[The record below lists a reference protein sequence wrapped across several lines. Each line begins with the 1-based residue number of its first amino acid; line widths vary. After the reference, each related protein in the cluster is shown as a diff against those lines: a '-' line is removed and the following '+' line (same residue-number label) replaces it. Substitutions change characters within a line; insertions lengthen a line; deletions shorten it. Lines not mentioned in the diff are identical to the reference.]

1 MPCGHSLSAGHF
13 FIFYNL
19 FVLFAFV
26 GVHYWYS
33 TLGGINMSHTI
44 TQPDIDGYCA
54 SLIADERAAGTIAK
68 YRRDLTAFARWL
80 NAQLATKETAAAWK
94 AHLLNRRY
102 APRTINSMLA
112 AVNGFFRF
120 MGWNIRVK
128 FLKIQR
134 QLFRDTSRELTHSE
148 YTQLLNTARETGQNR
163 LALIMETLCATGIRV
178 SELRYITVEAA
189 KAGRATI
196 TLKGKIRTIL
206 LPAKLC
212 RKLVKYAKKQKTASG
227 EIFLTKSGRPITR
240 RQVWYE
246 LKRLCKAAGV
256 EPSKV
261 FPHNLRHLFA
271 TTFYKACKDIARL
284 ADVLGHSSID
294 TTRIYLMVSG
304 AEQQRQLDRLGLVS

>member
-1 MPCGHSLSAGHF
+1 MN
-13 FIFYNL
+13 Y
-19 FVLFAFV
+19 
-26 GVHYWYS
+26 
-33 TLGGINMSHTI
+33 TI
-44 TQPDIDGYCA
+44 TQADMDGYCL
-54 SLIADERAAGTIAK
+54 SLLTEERSAGTIQK
-68 YRRDLTAFARWL
+68 YRRDLAAFARWIGG
-80 NAQLATKETAAAWK
+80 AAVTKEAAVHWRS
-94 AHLLNRRY
+94 HLLERGY
-102 APRTINSMLA
+102 KPETINSKLSA
-112 AVNGFFRF
+112 INGFFAY
-120 MGWNIRVK
+120 MNWAIRVK

-134 QLFRDTSRELTHSE
+134 KLFRDPARELSRQE
-148 YTQLLNTARETGQNR
+148 YDRLLTTARETGQER

-189 KAGRATI
+189 RVGRTTI

-256 EPSKV
+256 EASKV

-271 TTFYKACKDIARL
+271 TTFYRACRDIVRL
-284 ADVLGHSSID
+284 ADMLGHSSID